1 LAVVDGLTR
10 VGDLDTTRLAQIH
23 SATLTHRW
31 QIDDGL
37 LASTFAGTLDSSEVA
52 RQGQADMVLTPVGN

>member
-1 LAVVDGLTR
+1 
-10 VGDLDTTRLAQIH
+10 LDTTRLAQIH